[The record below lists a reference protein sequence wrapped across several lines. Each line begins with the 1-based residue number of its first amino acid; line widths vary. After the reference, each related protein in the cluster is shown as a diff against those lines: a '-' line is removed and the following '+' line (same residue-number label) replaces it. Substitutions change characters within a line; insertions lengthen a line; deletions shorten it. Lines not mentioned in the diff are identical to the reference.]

1 MQADWS
7 AHWTEAKVHHG
18 QVRQRWVLEW
28 TPLPSGCAAS
38 ERMWTAKI
46 LTHLASHTASADK
59 WFPATERNA
68 QPEIALS
75 SFHSFLFSHIILSLP
90 TSVLYTMPLIAK
102 QMIVEGNFVYREGH
116 IVLGNCNHS
125 QVYSFISMYLFIIWW
140 GKKSS
145 FLFSSLPLKL
155 SFPFL
160 FEKEEKKPCY
170 YLFCTRF
177 CNSSTSHQQYP
188 EHPTL
193 QAAPLKSTSSEEVCF
208 KQKLW
213 QIIRNLQLW

>member
-1 MQADWS
+1 MKNSVIPSNQYFS
-7 AHWTEAKVHHG
+7 EICKQTEVLTE
-18 QVRQRWVLEW
+18 QRWRCTMARSDSAGFWSEHLCPLAVL
-28 TPLPSGCAAS
+28 PLRGCELPRS
-38 ERMWTAKI
+38 W
-46 LTHLASHTASADK
+46 L
-59 WFPATERNA
+59 
-68 QPEIALS
+68 
-75 SFHSFLFSHIILSLP
+75 SFLFSHIILSLP